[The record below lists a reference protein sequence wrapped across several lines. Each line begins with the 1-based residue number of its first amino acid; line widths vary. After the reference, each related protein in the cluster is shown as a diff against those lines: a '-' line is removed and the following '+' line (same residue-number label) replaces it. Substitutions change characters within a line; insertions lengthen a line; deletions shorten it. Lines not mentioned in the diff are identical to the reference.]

1 MGWSVLRVAV
11 LGILAVIVGTPG
23 AEAQQKT
30 TVAHAMAMHGQPK
43 YGPDFKHFDYVNPN
57 APKGGKVRL
66 GVRGTFDNFNQFIPK
81 GVAGAGDATET
92 LMVSSADEPFTN
104 YGLIAETVEWPGDR
118 SWAVFTLRPEA
129 RWHDGKAITVEDV
142 IFSLDILKTKG
153 RPFFR
158 FYYASIK
165 KAEKVGPRKVK
176 FTFAEAG
183 NRELPL
189 VAGQIPIL
197 PKHYWE
203 SEGRDFTKTT
213 LDPPLGS
220 GPYRIVD
227 FEPGR
232 HIVVDRAKDY
242 WGAQLPVN
250 RGRNNFDSLRYE
262 YYFDE
267 TVLRQALKAGKLDYR
282 EENQAK
288 AWALDYDTPAVRDGR
303 LKLESIGHRNPT
315 GMQSFAMN
323 SRRQVFK
330 DRKLRRALAYA
341 FDFEWSNRNLFFS
354 QYTRT
359 ESYFSNSELA
369 STGLPKGEELE
380 ILERYRGRVPD
391 EVFTQVYRAPK
402 TDGSGWPR
410 DNLGRAFALLA
421 KAGWVVRDMKMVNA
435 ETGKRLK
442 FEILLYSPA
451 FERIVLPFKRNLARL
466 GIDARVRLV
475 DTSQYIN
482 RLREFDFDIIVASW
496 GQSESPGNEQRSY
509 WSSQAAAAPGARNYI
524 GIKDPVVDELIELVI
539 SAPSRQSLVT
549 RTRALDRV
557 LLWGHYVIPN
567 WHVRV
572 DRIASWNK
580 FSRPAVV
587 PRRGTSLDYWWFDA
601 AKDAALKSRQVVQS
615 KGEEV
620 AGGATP
626 GIGTA
631 IAVFLGLMVV
641 GFVVVRQ
648 AFGRRPG

>member
-1 MGWSVLRVAV
+1 
-11 LGILAVIVGTPG
+11 
-23 AEAQQKT
+23 
-30 TVAHAMAMHGQPK
+30 MAMHGQPK

-601 AKDAALKSRQVVQS
+601 AKDAELKNRQVVQS

>member
-1 MGWSVLRVAV
+1 MGWNVLKLAV
-11 LGILAVIVGTPG
+11 LGILAVTMGAPA
-23 AEAQQKT
+23 AEAQQKV

-43 YGPDFKHFDYVNPN
+43 YGADFKHFDYVNPN
-57 APKGGKVRL
+57 APKEGTVRL
-66 GVRGTFDNFNQFIPK
+66 GVRGTFDNFNGFIPK

-92 LMVSSADEPFTN
+92 LLTSSADEPFTK
-104 YGLIAETVEWPGDR
+104 YGLIAETVEWPEDR
-118 SWAVFTLRPEA
+118 SWAAFTLRPEA
-129 RWHDGKAITVEDV
+129 RWHDGKPITTDDV
-142 IFSLDILKTKG
+142 IFSLNILKTQG
-153 RPFFR
+153 HPFYR
-158 FYYASIK
+158 FYYGSID
-165 KAEKVGPRKVK
+165 KAETVGPRKVK
-176 FTFAEAG
+176 FTFTEAG

-189 VAGQIPIL
+189 IAGEIPIL
-197 PKHYWE
+197 PQHYWKD
-203 SEGRDFTKTT
+203 RDFTKTT
-213 LDPPLGS
+213 LEPPLGS
-220 GPYRIVD
+220 GPYKIAD

-232 HIVVDRAKDY
+232 RIDVERVKDY
-242 WGAQLPVN
+242 WGADLPVR
-250 RGRNNFDSLRYE
+250 RGQNNFDRLRYE

-267 TVLRQALKAGKLDYR
+267 TVLRQALKAGKLDFR

-303 LKLESIGHRNPT
+303 LKLEEIAHHNPT
-315 GMQSFAMN
+315 GMQAFVMN
-323 SRRQVFK
+323 TRRQVFK
-330 DRKLRRALAYA
+330 DLKLRRALAYA

-369 STGLPKGEELE
+369 STGLPKGEELK
-380 ILERYRGRVPD
+380 ILERYRGRIPD

-410 DNLGRAFALLA
+410 DNLRRAFALLA
-421 KAGWVVRDMKMVNA
+421 EAGWVVRDMKMVNA
-435 ETGKRLK
+435 ETGQRLK
-442 FEILLYSPA
+442 FEILLYSTT
-451 FERIVLPFKRNLARL
+451 FERIVLPFKRNLTRL

-482 RLREFDFDIIVASW
+482 RLREFDFDMVVGNW
-496 GQSESPGNEQRSY
+496 GQSESPGNEQRNF
-509 WSSQAAAAPGARNYI
+509 WSSAAAASPAARNFA

-587 PRRGTSLDYWWFDA
+587 PRRGTSLDYWWFNA
-601 AKDAALKSRQVVQS
+601 AKDAALKNRQVVQS
-615 KGEEV
+615 KDEEV

-648 AFGRRPG
+648 ALGRRPG

>member
-369 STGLPKGEELE
+369 STDLPKGEELE

-601 AKDAALKSRQVVQS
+601 AKDAALKNRQVVQS

>member
-601 AKDAALKSRQVVQS
+601 AKDAALKNRQVVQS

>member
-11 LGILAVIVGTPG
+11 LSILAVIVGTPG

-92 LMVSSADEPFTN
+92 LMVSSADEPFTT

-165 KAEKVGPRKVK
+165 KAEKVGPRKVN

-232 HIVVDRAKDY
+232 HIVVDRVKDY

-250 RGRNNFDSLRYE
+250 RGRSNFASLRYE

-369 STGLPKGEELE
+369 STDLPKGEELE

-601 AKDAALKSRQVVQS
+601 AKDAALKNRQVVQS

>member
-1 MGWSVLRVAV
+1 MGWSVLRVTV
-11 LGILAVIVGTPG
+11 LGILAVTG

-57 APKGGKVRL
+57 APKGCKVRL

-81 GVAGAGDATET
+81 GVAGVGNATET
-92 LMVSSADEPFTN
+92 LLTSSADEPFTK
-104 YGLIAETVEWPGDR
+104 YGLIAETVEWPEDR
-118 SWAVFTLRPEA
+118 SWVIFTLRPEA
-129 RWHDGKAITVEDV
+129 RWHDGKPITTDDV
-142 IFSLDILKTKG
+142 IFSLNTLKSQG
-153 RPFFR
+153 HPFYR
-158 FYYASIK
+158 FYYGSID
-165 KAEKVGPRKVK
+165 KAETVGPRQVK

-189 VAGQIPIL
+189 IAGEIPIL
-197 PKHYWE
+197 PRHYWKD
-203 SEGRDFTKTT
+203 RDFTKTT
-213 LDPPLGS
+213 LEPPLGS
-220 GPYRIVD
+220 GPYKIAN

-232 HIVVDRAKDY
+232 HIEVERVKDY
-242 WGAQLPVN
+242 WGAGLPVR
-250 RGRNNFDSLRYE
+250 RGQNNFDRLRYE

-267 TVLRQALKAGKLDYR
+267 TVLRQALKAAKLDYR

-303 LKLESIGHRNPT
+303 LKLERIGHKNPT
-315 GMQSFAMN
+315 GMQAFVMN
-323 SRRQVFK
+323 TRRQVFK

-369 STGLPKGEELE
+369 STGLPKGEELK
-380 ILERYRGRVPD
+380 ILERYRDRVPD

-421 KAGWVVRDMKMVNA
+421 EAGWVVRDMKMVHA
-435 ETGKRLK
+435 ETGQRLK
-442 FEILLYSPA
+442 FEILLYSTT
-451 FERIVLPFKRNLARL
+451 FERIVLPFKRNLTRL

-482 RLREFDFDIIVASW
+482 RLREFDFDMVVGNW
-496 GQSESPGNEQRSY
+496 GQSESPGNEQRNF
-509 WSSQAAAAPGARNYI
+509 WSSAAAASPAARNFA

-601 AKDAALKSRQVVQS
+601 AKDAALKNRQVVQS
-615 KGEEV
+615 EDEEV

-648 AFGRRPG
+648 ALGRRPG